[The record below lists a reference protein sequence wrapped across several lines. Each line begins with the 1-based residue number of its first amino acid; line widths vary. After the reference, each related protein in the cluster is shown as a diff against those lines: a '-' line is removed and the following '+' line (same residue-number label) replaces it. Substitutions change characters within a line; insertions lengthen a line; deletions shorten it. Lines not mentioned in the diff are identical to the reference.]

1 MTVSEEPLA
10 SVRQQQAAATRQQL
24 LTAAGEVFEERGY
37 QATSV
42 GAITARADTAHG
54 TFYLYFKNK
63 EDAFC
68 QVMENVILEELA
80 VTSEASE
87 GRELSHRQGIEVV
100 IQAFM
105 SFYGPRIGLWRA
117 VVEGML
123 QSARI
128 RELWLDLRRRFIH
141 NIAASLEEQCAA
153 GIIRPL
159 DPLMSAHALGSMT
172 EWFAFAFFELHEPP
186 GADGEFGQTYE
197 HAVEVLVDLW
207 EHAVYGEVPAF
218 PS

>member
-1 MTVSEEPLA
+1 VADEPPA

-24 LTAAGEVFEERGY
+24 LTAACEVFEERGY

-42 GAITARADTAHG
+42 GAITTRADTAHG

-68 QVMENVILEELA
+68 QVMESVILEEMVLTTEVA
-80 VTSEASE
+80 E
-87 GRELSHRQGIEVV
+87 GRELTPRQGIEAV
-100 IQAFM
+100 IRAFM
-105 SFYGPRIGLWRA
+105 AAYGPRIGLWRA
-117 VVEGML
+117 IVEGML

-128 RELWLDLRRRFIH
+128 REMWLDLRRTFIH
-141 NIAASLEEQCAA
+141 KIATALEEQCRA
-153 GIIRPL
+153 GVIRPL

-172 EWFAFAFFELHEPP
+172 EWFAFAYFELHEPP

-207 EHAVYGEVPAF
+207 EHAVYGEVPN
-218 PS
+218 